1 MASVYHP
8 PSNKTDYDHKR
19 AKNNERAYLLNN
31 YLETILTGD
40 FNLDYSQKNLNKHHL
55 VKEVKD
61 SKFIQLV
68 SYYAPHL

>member
-40 FNLDYSQKNLNKHHL
+40 FNLDYSQKNLFL
-55 VKEVKD
+55 VKELKD
-61 SKFIQLV
+61 SKYIQLV
-68 SYYAPHL
+68 SYSAPHL